1 MDGVDGVVVE
11 VGLEGAA
18 LFDESMVV
26 VPIRMVVVTYVS
38 GESEGAEVG
47 LGAAVAAA
55 CLVVTTGAGPDAV
68 AIGPADL
75 DAELEGLE
83 PLALEE
89 GAGAIGPGAGAPPA
103 GVTPHSPI
111 GLLPGRAV
119 KVPVIVSWM
128 ADGML
133 QVVESSLIPPIKPG
147 HLSIPESPA
156 SQLSMIC

>member
-1 MDGVDGVVVE
+1 MDGVDGVEVE

-26 VPIRMVVVTYVS
+26 VPIMVVEVTYVS
-38 GESEGAEVG
+38 GESGEGAI
-47 LGAAVAAA
+47 VAAA
-55 CLVVTTGAGPDAV
+55 CLEETTGACPGAV
-68 AIGPADL
+68 AIGPEALVGDGL
-75 DAELEGLE
+75 DTEFEGLE
-83 PLALEE
+83 APALDE
-89 GAGAIGPGAGAPPA
+89 GAGATGPGAGAAPA
-103 GVTPHSPI
+103 GATPHSPI

-119 KVPVIVSWM
+119 KVPVMVSWM

-133 QVVESSLIPPIKPG
+133 QVVLSSLSPPIKPG